1 MRATRKKRSAKKK
14 DGRTSKAE
22 KERLQKEEEERRRKE
37 EEALLIAEQEEQER
51 LEREQRE
58 EEERQRLEL
67 KDRDRR
73 EEELNELRFKLE
85 ENQSAVNTW
94 EAASRE
100 QAEWD
105 QYMLCDGNPNPA
117 VQPEINT
124 FISLW
129 QDDPE
134 LQIQPIMQQCALA
147 LRLTDELGLLLNPEL
162 ESAVDQVYYSTLLS
176 LQNLIHNKYLLATE
190 EILNR
195 AKACVDNETGN
206 MQTVVQDDNIT
217 LCLWANLNK
226 KPRFKGYHFKDVGL
240 GFELPRQLAMSDIAV
255 RFLHTNYDHLSHLSH
270 RAQEE
275 KRKLEKEEEENTETT
290 LTLPE
295 TPRALEDGEMK
306 GEENGRTSAEQADEE
321 IQSLKSERKKSAAS
335 VHSAKKE
342 RKSSSRRQKEE
353 GEGQIEIETIVEG
366 VSTSAGETDEA
377 DSAPAVA
384 VPVTD
389 SREEHV
395 VDLQKYTPLGGV
407 FYFEVFHLPPQSYT
421 ARGWEIRQ
429 LLDTGLQVFPYQ
441 SEPSLVQIAVSG
453 KQDDN
458 STQSGAVGVTVILPD
473 SVIFLKEP
481 QVARW
486 DATGQHWRTDCIMD
500 TSYSAETRSVSF
512 RMESFSSF
520 TLLQEI
526 YANMPFQSWELRPL
540 GQDSVLFTLNTA
552 LSELSI
558 TVKGNQCMLQMKDA
572 LELAHILG
580 KWMSLSSLQTA
591 MRRAGVNIFVNEYSD
606 KYVTV
611 NKKDPL
617 IEHAV
622 YEQMALVSSSYAFSW
637 SQWNTQ
643 CGQEHLV
650 LQVCEQLSASPVPE
664 EAWSLYLLG
673 AQRSQRLNISE
684 RSEAFSLDLAEG
696 TEFHSTLLHMLRD
709 SMSPEGRAR
718 IDHSHFLYTNTVQ
731 KLLSATRVLTFTR
744 RDVYTADN

>member
-1 MRATRKKRSAKKK
+1 K
-14 DGRTSKAE
+14 
-22 KERLQKEEEERRRKE
+22 RLQKEEEERRRKE
-37 EEALLIAEQEEQER
+37 EGMN
-51 LEREQRE
+51 ERE
-58 EEERQRLEL
+58 
-67 KDRDRR
+67 RR
-73 EEELNELRFKLE
+73 EDELNELHFKLE

-100 QAEWD
+100 KAEWD
-105 QYMLCDGNPNPA
+105 RYMLCDGTPNPA
-117 VQPEINT
+117 VQPEVNT

-147 LRLTDELGLLLNPEL
+147 LRLTDELDLLLNPEL
-162 ESAVDQVYYSTLLS
+162 EPAVNQVYYSTILS
-176 LQNLIHNKYLLATE
+176 LQNLIHKKYLLATE
-190 EILNR
+190 EILN
-195 AKACVDNETGN
+195 VNNETGN

-226 KPRFKGYHFKDVGL
+226 KPRFKGYHFTDVGL

-255 RFLHTNYDHLSHLSH
+255 RILHTNYDHLSHLSH

-275 KRKLEKEEEENTETT
+275 KRKLEKEEAENTETMIT
-290 LTLPE
+290 RPE

-306 GEENGRTSAEQADEE
+306 GEENGRSSAEQADEE
-321 IQSLKSERKKSAAS
+321 IQSLKSERKESAAS

-342 RKSSSRRQKEE
+342 RKSSSQRQKEE
-353 GEGQIEIETIVEG
+353 GEGQIEIETIVE
-366 VSTSAGETDEA
+366 DEA
-377 DSAPAVA
+377 DSAPTVA

-395 VDLQKYTPLGGV
+395 VDLQKYTSLGGV

-441 SEPSLVQIAVSG
+441 SEPAQVHSAVSG
-453 KQDDN
+453 KQDEN
-458 STQSGAVGVTVILPD
+458 STQSGAVGVTVVLPD

-486 DATGQHWRTDCIMD
+486 DPIGQHWRTDCIMD

-540 GQDSVLFTLNTA
+540 CQDSVLFTLNTA
-552 LSELSI
+552 LTELSI
-558 TVKGNQCMLQMKDA
+558 TVKGNQCMLQMKEA
-572 LELAHILG
+572 RELAHILG
-580 KWMSLSSLQTA
+580 KWMSLTALQTA

-622 YEQMALVSSSYAFSW
+622 YEQMALVSSTYAFSW

-650 LQVCEQLSASPVPE
+650 LQVCEQLAASPVPE

-696 TEFHSTLLHMLRD
+696 TEFHFTLLHMLRD

-718 IDHSHFLYTNTVQ
+718 IDHSHFLYTDTVQ